1 MLQENAFT
9 FCQRTKTARFYLT
22 KMVDYEVKSQ
32 INFSSVTKLDRQNQS
47 DAVRSV
53 DF

>member
-47 DAVRSV
+47 VAMRSV